1 MMNGN
6 LYQRNF
12 VPNYNPN
19 QQNMYE
25 QTMYEQID
33 NQINQLVGMRNQI
46 KNNAMQQN
54 NQQHQ
59 PTAINQTF
67 QLAPGGN
74 AGMKYANSI
83 EDVSKEMVFYDTPF
97 FTKDLSVVWIKNAKG
112 EIKTFELT
120 EIIPQDEKDIE
131 IALLKAE
138 LEQMRKERSNDEQ
151 FNSNANAEQI
161 ETNATTIDESIGKPI
176 KASKSA
182 SVSRVSKSKAE

>member
-1 MMNGN
+1 MYNSSYSMPYANN
-6 LYQRNF
+6 YSQQINPAF
-12 VPNYNPN
+12 QSPNYDEYIKYLDKEKERVEKSKEQYMNRF
-19 QQNMYE
+19 QQ
-25 QTMYEQID
+25 
-33 NQINQLVGMRNQI
+33 
-46 KNNAMQQN
+46 QQ
-54 NQQHQ
+54 QQ
-59 PTAINQTF
+59 PSINQTF
-67 QLAPGGN
+67 QLAPNGN
-74 AGMKYANSI
+74 GGMKFANSI

-161 ETNATTIDESIGKPI
+161 ETNATTIDESIGKPT
-176 KASKSA
+176 KTSKSA

>member
-1 MMNGN
+1 MYNGSYSMPYAN
-6 LYQRNF
+6 NYSQQINPTF
-12 VPNYNPN
+12 QSPNYDEYIKYLDKEKERVEKSKEQYMNRF
-19 QQNMYE
+19 QQ
-25 QTMYEQID
+25 
-33 NQINQLVGMRNQI
+33 
-46 KNNAMQQN
+46 QQ
-54 NQQHQ
+54 QQ
-59 PTAINQTF
+59 PSINQTF
-67 QLAPGGN
+67 QLAPSGN
-74 AGMKYANSI
+74 GGMKYANSI

-161 ETNATTIDESIGKPI
+161 ETNATTIDESIGKPT
-176 KASKSA
+176 KTSKSA